1 MTEHVEYNLKE
12 ELEIQLEKEKLNE
25 VVSIINEEIEKV
37 LKHRKNFLDQLLQ
50 YRKKFIEEYRED
62 EDRGIEY
69 FDHERFISEEAFN
82 SMDKKLKTLNN
93 LKLSPYFGRIDFRE
107 EEYGIEN
114 LYIGRF
120 GLVREGDYAPVVV
133 DWRSPVAS
141 LFYEG
146 KIGTAKYKVG
156 TEEVDVSILKRIQYI
171 IKNSKL
177 IGMFNSEVDIKDEIL
192 QMVLSSN
199 SKDKL
204 QDIVRTI
211 QKEQDEIIRTTP
223 YTTAIVDGVAGSGK
237 TTIALH
243 RIAYLL
249 YNYRKSLE
257 NKVLILG
264 PNEIFMEYISEV
276 LPTLGET
283 AVKQSTFKEFALSI
297 LDLKEEYVMSY
308 DIYMELILNKDKEFM
323 NKVSYKTSK
332 EYIKAL
338 EQYLQKLNKDFCRAE
353 DVYLM
358 DYKVITKEEIEELFK
373 VYYKDMP
380 LFRRNKKIKRII
392 IEKLKD
398 RRDDLVREINK
409 KYKEIK
415 ESLTVDQLI
424 LEENN
429 LDYKRKIE
437 IREIIQN
444 LMIVKKSLEF
454 LDGEDI
460 KKLYENFNGNDVLTI
475 DDLAPMLYLKY
486 NLEGYKYEDEIKHVV
501 IDEAQDFSELQFRVI
516 KLITKPSAM
525 TILGDCNQ
533 RLVPMTDHIPLRDL
547 GSIYDFKDMKNFK
560 LDTSYRSTKEI
571 MEYAN
576 KFLDGNNII
585 PLVRSGDPVE
595 EKSVKEFSNLI
606 ELIKDRIYRAK
617 EKEYDTVGIIC
628 ETLEQCKEV
637 YDNLKD
643 KVNVK
648 LIDKE
653 ESIYRGG
660 IVILPTYFAKGLEF
674 DNVIAIFNDK
684 FKDEKYIRYV
694 TATRALHKLN
704 VINYI

>member
-1 MTEHVEYNLKE
+1 MAEHVEDSFKE
-12 ELEIQLEKEKLNE
+12 ELEIQIEKEKLDE
-25 VVSIINEEIEKV
+25 VMSIINEEIEKV
-37 LKHRKNFLDQLLQ
+37 LEHRKNFLDQLLQ
-50 YRKKFIEEYRED
+50 YRKKFIEEYRDD
-62 EDRGIEY
+62 EDRVIEY
-69 FDHERFISEEAFN
+69 FDHERFMSEEAFN
-82 SMDKKLKTLNN
+82 SMDKKLKKLNN
-93 LKLSPYFGRIDFRE
+93 LKISPYFGRIDFRE
-107 EEYGIEN
+107 EQYGIEN

-120 GLVREGDYAPVVV
+120 GLVREGDYTPVVV

-146 KIGTAKYKVG
+146 KLGNSKYRVG
-156 TEEVDVSILKRIQYI
+156 TEEVEVNILKRIQYI
-171 IKNSKL
+171 IKNSKFM
-177 IGMFNSEVDIKDEIL
+177 GMFNSEVDIKDEIL

-199 SKDKL
+199 SKEKL

-223 YTTAIVDGVAGSGK
+223 YTTVIVDGVAGSGK

-257 NKVLILG
+257 DKVLILG

-297 LDLKEEYVMSY
+297 LDLEEECIMPYST
-308 DIYMELILNKDKEFM
+308 YMELIFNKDKDFISR
-323 NKVSYKTSK
+323 VCYKTSK
-332 EYIKAL
+332 EYIKDL
-338 EQYLQKLNKDFCRAE
+338 
-353 DVYLM
+353 DVYLEKLSEEFCTCKDIYLM
-358 DYKVITKEEIEELFK
+358 DHKVISIDEMQELFK
-373 VYYKDMP
+373 VYYKNMP

-398 RRDDLVREINK
+398 RRDNLVRDINK
-409 KYKEIK
+409 KYESIK
-415 ESLTVDQLI
+415 QSLTPDQLL

-437 IREIIQN
+437 IRDVIQN
-444 LMIVKKSLEF
+444 LIIVKRSLDF
-454 LDGEDI
+454 LDGEDTKQLY
-460 KKLYENFNGNDVLTI
+460 KKFNKDNVLTI

-486 NLEGYKYEDEIKHVV
+486 NLEGYKYKDEIKHVV
-501 IDEAQDFSELQFRVI
+501 IDEAQDFSELQFMVI

-525 TILGDCNQ
+525 TILGDGNQ
-533 RLVPMTDHIPLRDL
+533 RITPTIDKISLKNLKN
-547 GSIYDFKDMKNFK
+547 IYDFKDIQNFK
-560 LDTSYRSTKEI
+560 LDTSYRSTREI

-576 KFLDGNNII
+576 KFLDDNSII
-585 PLVRSGDPVE
+585 PLVRSGEPVE
-595 EKSVKEFSNLI
+595 EKTIKEFSSLI
-606 ELIKDRIYRAK
+606 ELVKDRIYRAK

-637 YDNLKD
+637 YNNLKD
-643 KVNVK
+643 KVNIK
-648 LIDKE
+648 LIDRE
-653 ESIYRGG
+653 ECIYKGG
-660 IVILPTYFAKGLEF
+660 VVILPAYFAKGLEF
-674 DNVIAIFNDK
+674 DNVIAIFNDR
-684 FKDEKYIRYV
+684 FKNEKYIRYV
-694 TATRALHKLN
+694 MSTRALHKLN